1 MPSSHFPT
9 GYHTQPHVA
18 LDAILAT
25 LSLGPVGISD
35 GLNLTDAGLIGQA
48 FRSATDSTLLRPSRP
63 LSTVDSVFT
72 NKSRSLSSTDAGTN
86 AGGAGSVDC
95 KTTRLGAGNTPSAV
109 DIRSTH
115 AALEGAGDFVSHYVL
130 AWMPTRDA
138 TLQATDLY
146 PPPSATAMLAV
157 RPHIITPYGAAQYA
171 GCVDGEPASRGCIT
185 VLPVGVLPTIKAV
198 GDAITDFSYTAIY
211 EPLSNGAYFLGELE
225 KFVHVSP
232 QRYASVV
239 VGGSGACG
247 VTATVKGTVG
257 EQVKQ
262 ACVDAAGTVHVTTAT
277 VNAAGRVAI
286 EF

>member
-1 MPSSHFPT
+1 MYSLPYHISIPRIAAIRFAISPCASPS
-9 GYHTQPHVA
+9 
-18 LDAILAT
+18 DLAK
-25 LSLGPVGISD
+25 P
-35 GLNLTDAGLIGQA
+35 AYA
-48 FRSATDSTLLRPSRP
+48 SR
-63 LSTVDSVFT
+63 
-72 NKSRSLSSTDAGTN
+72 
-86 AGGAGSVDC
+86 
-95 KTTRLGAGNTPSAV
+95 
-109 DIRSTH
+109 
-115 AALEGAGDFVSHYVL
+115 
-130 AWMPTRDA
+130 
-138 TLQATDLY
+138 
-146 PPPSATAMLAV
+146 
-157 RPHIITPYGAAQYA
+157 GAAQYA

-185 VLPVGVLPTIKAV
+185 VLPAGVLPTIKAV